1 MRITLQHGLAPHHR
15 LPAARLYWQAFGG
28 KLGPVMGPERKA
40 LIFIERVMRADH
52 VISAVDA
59 EGRLLGVIGYRTQQG
74 SFVGGSCEDLEA
86 VYGRFGALWRR
97 GALAVLAHDLAPGEM
112 AVDGLAVAEPA
123 RGLGLG
129 AALVEALCTEAVMRG
144 FRLVRLDVVGENLR
158 ARALYDRLGFAVSGR
173 ADSWLT
179 AAIFGFRSS
188 FSMVREL

>member
-1 MRITLQHGLAPHHR
+1 MSVSLQHGLAPHHR

-28 KLGPVMGPERKA
+28 KLGPVMGPERRA
-40 LIFIERVMRADH
+40 LAFIERVMRADH

-86 VYGRFGALWRR
+86 IYGRFGAFWRR
-97 GALAVLAHDLAPGEM
+97 LALTVLAHDLAPGEM
-112 AVDGLAVAEPA
+112 AVDGLAVAEAA
-123 RGLGLG
+123 RGCGLG
-129 AALVEALCTEAVMRG
+129 GALVEALCAEAVMRG

-158 ARALYDRLGFAVSGR
+158 ARALYDRLGFAVAGR

-188 FSMVREL
+188 FSMVRRL